1 MVNEKNT
8 TYPIETLVN
17 RRHTSLNLLSSDT
30 LLQHEPSA
38 KVVKKKP
45 TEVSVQLATSA
56 GKLKTLEGWVSYEQ
70 GAAILTGES
79 GDTWPVE
86 IHQFELTY
94 EPIGNTKQGENGSYC
109 KKPLLVYA
117 LELSEKTSVEV
128 GYANDPITGNIGD
141 WLVQYGPKNFGI
153 VAKIIFEKTY
163 DILS

>member
-1 MVNEKNT
+1 MENEKST
-8 TYPIETLVN
+8 TSPSGILVN
-17 RRHTSLNLLSSDT
+17 HRHKSLNILSLDT
-30 LLQHEPSA
+30 LLQHEPNT
-38 KVVKKKP
+38 KVVKKKL
-45 TEVSVQLATSA
+45 TKVSVKFAASA